1 MGPGCA
7 EREKTPATLCAVTV
21 KTRCGP
27 TRMLPPLR
35 GCRIFVHEH
44 DLSATRRVAL
54 HADYTPCDWEHHQH
68 ATVLWLSRALLASM
82 HWTVPTAGAL
92 QPAPADADL
101 ICVCS
106 SSDLLSRHSASE
118 SLVHHLLTRAC
129 GIEELCPAPGQRKDR
144 RACHGSTAV
153 RQHDNRQLQ
162 HNRPVR
168 QHGRR
173 NSISRTAV
181 SAAGSGPLDPHA
193 APRNQ

>member
-1 MGPGCA
+1 MCRYSKDAMRPDA
-7 EREKTPATLCAVTV
+7 DAAAVARLPHLRPRARPVGHT
-21 KTRCGP
+21 TR
-27 TRMLPPLR
+27 TAL
-35 GCRIFVHEH
+35 
-44 DLSATRRVAL
+44 AL

-106 SSDLLSRHSASE
+106 SSDLSRHSASE